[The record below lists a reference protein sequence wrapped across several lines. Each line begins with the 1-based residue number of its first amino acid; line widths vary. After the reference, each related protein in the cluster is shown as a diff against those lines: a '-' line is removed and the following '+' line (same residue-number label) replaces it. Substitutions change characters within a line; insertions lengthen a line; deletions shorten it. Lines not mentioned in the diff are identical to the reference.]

1 MHNHRQFSTVS
12 GHFKQTSYYKYCMEN
27 EFEYLAKRAELFIE
41 FLDINKIENVFIE
54 TNFAKEHLGK
64 IIQSGSI
71 RRIKILNSVID
82 NIIIGKN
89 SMTIEQRKKL
99 LLLFNTE
106 LNEISLIDKKIK
118 IFKDILSKGIIKSR
132 NQIND
137 AIEIANSEILG
148 LSENEK
154 LELHEIILESMSIRI
169 K

>member
-1 MHNHRQFSTVS
+1 M
-12 GHFKQTSYYKYCMEN
+12 GN
-27 EFEYLAKRAELFIE
+27 EFQYLAKRAELFIE

-71 RRIKILNSVID
+71 RRIKILNGVID

-89 SMTIEQRKKL
+89 SMTIEQRQKL

-106 LNEISLIDKKIK
+106 LNEISLIDKKIQ

>member
-1 MHNHRQFSTVS
+1 
-12 GHFKQTSYYKYCMEN
+12 MEN

-106 LNEISLIDKKIK
+106 LNEISLIDKKIQ
-118 IFKDILSKGIIKSR
+118 IFKDILNKGIIKSR

>member
-1 MHNHRQFSTVS
+1 
-12 GHFKQTSYYKYCMEN
+12 MEN

-71 RRIKILNSVID
+71 RRIKILNGLID

>member
-1 MHNHRQFSTVS
+1 
-12 GHFKQTSYYKYCMEN
+12 MEN
-27 EFEYLAKRAELFIE
+27 EFEYLVKRAELFIE

-71 RRIKILNSVID
+71 RRIKILNGVID

-106 LNEISLIDKKIK
+106 LNEISLIDKKIQ
-118 IFKDILSKGIIKSR
+118 IFKDIVNKGIIKSR

>member
-1 MHNHRQFSTVS
+1 M
-12 GHFKQTSYYKYCMEN
+12 GN
-27 EFEYLAKRAELFIE
+27 EFQYLAKRAELFIE

-64 IIQSGSI
+64 KIQSGSI
-71 RRIKILNSVID
+71 RRIKILNGVID

>member
-1 MHNHRQFSTVS
+1 
-12 GHFKQTSYYKYCMEN
+12 MEN

-71 RRIKILNSVID
+71 RRIKILNGLID

-132 NQIND
+132 IQIND

>member
-1 MHNHRQFSTVS
+1 
-12 GHFKQTSYYKYCMEN
+12 MEN
-27 EFEYLAKRAELFIE
+27 EFEYLVKRAELFIE

-71 RRIKILNSVID
+71 RRIKILNGVID

-106 LNEISLIDKKIK
+106 LNEISLIDKKIQ
-118 IFKDILSKGIIKSR
+118 IFKDILNKGIIKSR

>member
-1 MHNHRQFSTVS
+1 M
-12 GHFKQTSYYKYCMEN
+12 GN
-27 EFEYLAKRAELFIE
+27 EFQYLAKRAELFIE

-71 RRIKILNSVID
+71 RRIKILNGVID

>member
-1 MHNHRQFSTVS
+1 MT
-12 GHFKQTSYYKYCMEN
+12 
-27 EFEYLAKRAELFIE
+27 
-41 FLDINKIENVFIE
+41 NKIENVFIE

>member
-1 MHNHRQFSTVS
+1 
-12 GHFKQTSYYKYCMEN
+12 MEN
-27 EFEYLAKRAELFIE
+27 EFEYLVKRAELFIE

-54 TNFAKEHLGK
+54 TNFAKEHLDK

-71 RRIKILNSVID
+71 RRIKILNGVID

-106 LNEISLIDKKIK
+106 LNEVSLIDKKIQ

-148 LSENEK
+148 LSDNEK
-154 LELHEIILESMSIRI
+154 LELHEIVLESMSIRI